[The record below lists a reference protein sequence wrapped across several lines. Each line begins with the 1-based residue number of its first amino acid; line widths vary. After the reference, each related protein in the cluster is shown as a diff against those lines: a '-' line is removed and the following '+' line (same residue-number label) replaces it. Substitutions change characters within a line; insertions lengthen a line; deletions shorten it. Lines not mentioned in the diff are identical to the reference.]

1 MNNSMEHVP
10 VVTIDG
16 PSGTGKGTI
25 SSLIAQKLGWPML
38 DSGAL
43 YRLVALAAQFH
54 SIDSEDIPSLA
65 TLAEH
70 LDVQFTPNSE
80 GGTDIFLEGEEVSD
94 AIRTEEMGNL
104 ASKIAVI
111 PEVRSA
117 LMARQQAFR
126 ELPGLIAD
134 GRDMGTVIFPEAELK
149 IYLTASAEE
158 RAKRRHKQLKEKGLS
173 VNLLDLSREISER
186 DARDASRPVAPLKPA
201 DDAEI
206 IETSNMG
213 IDEVVQQVTRLLV
226 NKGWVK

>member
-1 MNNSMEHVP
+1 MTSSMEHVP

-43 YRLVALAAQFH
+43 YRLVALAAQSH
-54 SIDSEDIPSLA
+54 SIALDDVKSLA
-65 TLAEH
+65 TLAGH
-70 LDVQFTPNSE
+70 LDVQFTPNSQGE
-80 GGTDIFLEGEEVSD
+80 IDIFLEGEEVSD
-94 AIRTEEMGNL
+94 DIRTEEMGNL
-104 ASKIAVI
+104 ASKVAAI

-117 LMARQQAFR
+117 LTARQHAFR
-126 ELPGLIAD
+126 EAPGLVAD
-134 GRDMGTVIFPEAELK
+134 GRDMGTVIFPDAELK

-158 RAKRRHKQLKEKGLS
+158 RAKRRYKQLKGKGLS

-186 DARDASRPVAPLKPA
+186 DERDASRPVAPLIPA

-206 IETSNMG
+206 IETSDMG
-213 IDEVVQQVTRLLV
+213 IDEVVQRVTCLLGD
-226 NKGWVK
+226 KGWLR

>member
-1 MNNSMEHVP
+1 MTNSMEHVP

-43 YRLVALAAQFH
+43 YRLMALAAQSH
-54 SIDSEDIPSLA
+54 SIALDDVKSLA
-65 TLAEH
+65 TLAGH
-70 LDVQFTPNSE
+70 LDVQFTPNIQ

-94 AIRTEEMGNL
+94 DIRTEEMGNL
-104 ASKIAVI
+104 ASKVAAI

-117 LMARQQAFR
+117 LTARQHAFR
-126 ELPGLIAD
+126 EAPGLVAD
-134 GRDMGTVIFPEAELK
+134 GRDMGTVIFPDAELK

-158 RAKRRHKQLKEKGLS
+158 RAKRRYKQLKGKGLS

-186 DARDASRPVAPLKPA
+186 DERDASRPVAPLKPA

-206 IETSNMG
+206 IETSDMG
-213 IDEVVQQVTRLLV
+213 IDEVVQRVTCLLGD
-226 NKGWVK
+226 KGWLR